1 MYPTINKMKKIL
13 VTGGTGYIGSHT
25 VIELIKLGYE
35 VLVIDN
41 LSNSK
46 AEVIDIIESITAVRP
61 HFEKIEMCDKAAL
74 ASYFSKHSDIA
85 AVIHFAGML
94 QVAESVENP
103 LKYYHNNMFSTI
115 NLLECMVAYK
125 IKNIVFSSSCTVY
138 GNPKQLPVTETA
150 PVQKAMS
157 PYGNTKQMGEEIL
170 ENVAKANDLNVITL
184 RYFNPIGA
192 HESAKIGEIQ
202 HGVPHHLIPYITET
216 AAGIRKQLNVFG
228 GDYQTHDGTCVRDY
242 IHVVDLA
249 KAHIAAISRLLTE
262 KNEAKL
268 EVFNIGTGLG
278 YSVLD
283 IISAFEKAT
292 SIKINYQIV
301 DRRPGDVEAV
311 YADTTLAEQKLN
323 WKTVLSIEDMMRSA
337 WNWEQALAAKK

>member
-1 MYPTINKMKKIL
+1 MKKIL

-61 HFEKIEMCDKAAL
+61 HFEKIEMCDKMAL
-74 ASYFSKHSDIA
+74 ANFFSKHNNID

-138 GNPKQLPVTETA
+138 GNPTQLPVTETA

-170 ENVAKANDLNVITL
+170 ENVAKANDINVITL

-249 KAHIAAISRLLTE
+249 KAHIAAISRLLLQS
-262 KNEAKL
+262 NEAKL
-268 EVFNIGTGLG
+268 EVYNIGTGLG

-292 SIKINYQIV
+292 NIKINYQIV

>member
-1 MYPTINKMKKIL
+1 MKKIL

-25 VIELIKLGYE
+25 VIELINLGYE

-61 HFEKIEMCDKAAL
+61 YFEKIEMCDKTAL
-74 ASYFSKHSDIA
+74 ANFFSKHADID

-138 GNPKQLPVTETA
+138 GNPTQLPVTETA

-157 PYGNTKQMGEEIL
+157 PYGNTKQMGEEVL
-170 ENVAKANDLNVITL
+170 ENVSKANDINVITL

-192 HESAKIGEIQ
+192 HDSARIGEIQ

-216 AAGIRKQLNVFG
+216 AVGKRKQLNVFG
-228 GDYQTHDGTCVRDY
+228 GDYHTHDGTCVRDY

-249 KAHIAAISRLLTE
+249 KAHIAAISRLIDN
-262 KNEAKL
+262 KNEQKM
-268 EVFNIGTGLG
+268 EIYNIGTGLG

-283 IISAFEKAT
+283 IIGAFEKAT
-292 SIKINYQIV
+292 SLKINYQIV

-311 YADTTLAEQKLN
+311 YADTSLAEQKLN
-323 WKTVLSIEDMMRSA
+323 WKASLGIEDMMRSA
-337 WNWEQALAAKK
+337 WNWEQALGAKK

>member
-1 MYPTINKMKKIL
+1 MKKIL

-74 ASYFSKHSDIA
+74 ANYFSKHSNID
-85 AVIHFAGML
+85 AVIHFAGIL

-138 GNPKQLPVTETA
+138 GNPTQLPVTETA

-170 ENVAKANDLNVITL
+170 ENVAKANDINVITL

-249 KAHIAAISRLLTE
+249 KAHIAAISRLLSQS
-262 KNEAKL
+262 NEAKL
-268 EVFNIGTGLG
+268 EVYNIGTGLG

-292 SIKINYQIV
+292 NIKINYQIV

-311 YADTTLAEQKLN
+311 YADTRLAENKLN
-323 WKTVLSIEDMMRSA
+323 WKAVLSIEDMMRSA
-337 WNWEQALAAKK
+337 WNWELALAAKK

>member
-1 MYPTINKMKKIL
+1 MKKIL

-25 VIELIKLGYE
+25 VIELINLGYE

-61 HFEKIEMCDKAAL
+61 YFEKIEMCDKSAL
-74 ASYFSKHSDIA
+74 ANFFSKHADID

-138 GNPKQLPVTETA
+138 GNPTQLPVTETA

-157 PYGNTKQMGEEIL
+157 PYGNTKQMGEEVL
-170 ENVAKANDLNVITL
+170 ENVSKANDINVITL

-192 HESAKIGEIQ
+192 HDSARIGEIQ

-216 AAGIRKQLNVFG
+216 AVGKRKQLNVFG

-249 KAHIAAISRLLTE
+249 KAHIAAISRLIE
-262 KNEAKL
+262 SKNEQKM
-268 EVFNIGTGLG
+268 EIYNIGTGLG

-283 IISAFEKAT
+283 IIGAFEKAT
-292 SIKINYQIV
+292 GLKINYQIV

-311 YADTTLAEQKLN
+311 YADTSLAEQKLN
-323 WKTVLSIEDMMRSA
+323 WKASLCIEDMMRSA
-337 WNWEQALAAKK
+337 WNWEQALGAKK

>member
-1 MYPTINKMKKIL
+1 MKKIL

-61 HFEKIEMCDKAAL
+61 HFEKIEMCDKAEL
-74 ASYFSKHSDIA
+74 ANYFSKHSDIA

-138 GNPKQLPVTETA
+138 GNPTQLPVTETA

-170 ENVAKANDLNVITL
+170 ENVAKANDINVITL

-249 KAHIAAISRLLTE
+249 KAHIAAISRLLSE

-283 IISAFEKAT
+283 IISAFEKVT
-292 SIKINYQIV
+292 NIKINYQIV

>member
-35 VLVIDN
+35 VLVFEN

-61 HFEKIEMCDKAAL
+61 HFEKIEMCDKAEL
-74 ASYFSKHSDIA
+74 ADYFSKHSNIA

-115 NLLECMVAYK
+115 NLLECMVANR

-138 GNPKQLPVTETA
+138 GNPTQLPVTETA

-170 ENVAKANDLNVITL
+170 ENVAKANDINVITL

-249 KAHIAAISRLLTE
+249 KAHIAAISRLLSE
-262 KNEAKL
+262 KNETKL

-292 SIKINYQIV
+292 NIKINYQIV